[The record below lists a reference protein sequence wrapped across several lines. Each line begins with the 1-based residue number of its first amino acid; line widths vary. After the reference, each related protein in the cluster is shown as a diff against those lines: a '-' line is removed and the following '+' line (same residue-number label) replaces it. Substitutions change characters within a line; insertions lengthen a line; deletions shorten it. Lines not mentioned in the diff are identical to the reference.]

1 MQSNFFEAII
11 ENTLKDIEKNHSTA
25 KLGLLFQSLISN
37 ALDKNHYALMASLDL
52 SAVFDVVNIGLLN
65 KRMDIIG
72 IPADMVSL
80 INTWLTKRIFY
91 VSIN

>member
-1 MQSNFFEAII
+1 
-11 ENTLKDIEKNHSTA
+11 
-25 KLGLLFQSLISN
+25 
-37 ALDKNHYALMASLDL
+37 MASLDL

-80 INTWLTKRIFY
+80 INTWLTEMIFY
-91 VSIN
+91 MSIN